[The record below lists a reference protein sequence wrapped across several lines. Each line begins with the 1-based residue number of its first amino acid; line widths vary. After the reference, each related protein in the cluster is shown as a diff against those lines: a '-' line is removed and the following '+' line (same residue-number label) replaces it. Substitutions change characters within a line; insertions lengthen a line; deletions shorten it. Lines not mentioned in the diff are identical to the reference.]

1 MRYDEFLSKVAE
13 RATRGDRDKAADLIR
28 ASLQTLAERISGG
41 EADDLASQ
49 LPQELKG
56 WLTGKQERAEDFDI
70 DEFTKRVWQ
79 RAGLP
84 SQEDAERGV
93 VAVFATLR
101 EAVTPGEFD
110 DVLSQLPDQYRRLI
124 PSPAA

>member
-13 RATRGDRDKAADLIR
+13 RATGGDRDKAADLTR

-49 LPQELKG
+49 LPQELKD
-56 WLTGKQERAEDFDI
+56 WLTARQERPEDFDI

-79 RAGLP
+79 RARLP

-101 EAVTPGEFD
+101 EAVTRGEFD

>member
-1 MRYDEFLSKVAE
+1 MSYDEFISKVAE
-13 RATRGDRDKAADLIR
+13 RATRGDRDKAADLTR

-70 DEFTKRVWQ
+70 EEFTKRVWQ

-101 EAVTPGEFD
+101 EAVTGGEFD

>member
-1 MRYDEFLSKVAE
+1 VAE
-13 RATRGDRDKAADLIR
+13 RATRGDRDKAADLTR

-101 EAVTPGEFD
+101 EAVTGGEFD